1 MSAEACAV
9 STESSMT
16 RATNVKNAPTWKIEG
31 NTTNTKGVAENV
43 RKKIVNKAREICE
56 LHQKYKKATYYG
68 GACIYDDSKRFRV
81 SGTIHGIKNPYCYVC
96 SSLSSCAYLYAGLRS
111 VTAKYGGA
119 NCAYGTLV
127 KSATKYSGYTLKK
140 LTSTTIKEL
149 LPGDLIMLSNATVP
163 SNVSVSWASKPGGSS
178 KYATAGT
185 HNVVVYCRKVKG

>member
-1 MSAEACAV
+1 
-9 STESSMT
+9 MT
-16 RATNVKNAPTWKIEG
+16 RAASVKSAPTWKIEG
-31 NTTNTKGVAENV
+31 NTTNKKGVAENV
-43 RKKIVNKAREICE
+43 RKKIVNKAKEICE
-56 LHQKYKKATYYG
+56 LHQKYKKATYYA
-68 GACIYDDSKRFRV
+68 GACIYDDSKRYRV

-140 LTSTTIKEL
+140 LTSKTINEL

-163 SNVSVSWASKPGGSS
+163 SNVTVAWASKSGGNS

-185 HNVVVYCRKVKG
+185 HHVVVYCGKVMVNV